1 MAKLAMLVSRAMSG
15 SRQEWDSLRRRLEA
29 LAADV
34 ATEIRAYPRPITACD
49 AQFNHLLELR
59 RLLPLEVQ
67 RLAAMAVDPLS
78 TIDAF
83 LRSSPCAAEIL
94 ALGAT
99 GSDPASATSPA
110 SATTQ

>member
-1 MAKLAMLVSRAMSG
+1 MS
-15 SRQEWDSLRRRLEA
+15 STRQEWASLRRRLEA
-29 LAADV
+29 LAAGV

-59 RLLPLEVQ
+59 RLVPLELQ
-67 RLAAMAVDPLS
+67 RLAAMADNPVS

-94 ALGAT
+94 ASGAT
-99 GSDPASATSPA
+99 ASDPPSEVRRGQTLHR
-110 SATTQ
+110 